1 MKWNM
6 TNDLVRHR
14 TVRKLVIGA
23 LHNLDFL
30 LSLYLFVYLIDFVLN
45 SERDADQMI
54 LKNGKLLNL
63 IVVGTCRI
71 FTKLLL
77 HICDFLYTSYDMQEL
92 SAQVLHAALC
102 ERYLNYD
109 ESARKE
115 INPAFISMGMMS
127 DVPALV
133 GGYFTVIQAIQEMGK
148 LLAMLI
154 YQFSIPPIL
163 GRPFMWESMSI
174 TFVFP
179 ICSALFFYLRNG
191 YTSHLLDMANKKFH
205 SLAHQVHETVRCYRL
220 IADFKKRSLFIT
232 RIREASQLNNDSK
245 RAASLV
251 VLNNSYYARWLGRVA
266 VGSYTFFGGLKVI
279 SGALTLG
286 MYLTNISIFQDYA
299 EVWAGM
305 YTILL
310 GIQDSFPALE
320 HVMILLNMPNDL
332 MHRKQVDLS
341 NLRGTCVGLSNHRNT
356 MEASQGMPLV
366 FENIKVHYN
375 KAGKLREVPVNLSGR
390 MEVMQGSL
398 VCIAGPY
405 SEGRSTLL
413 RIIASAT
420 LADHRTGICFIPSH
434 LRVMYVDSEPIFFKG
449 SLLENLCID
458 VNNPRDGSLAR
469 VSKILQRLQLITPHK
484 KNVEQLLISKSNN
497 WWEDLAVAECEL
509 LNLARALICNG
520 DLLCISKPLRVG
532 IESQELVQ
540 AVTKC
545 L

>member
-133 GGYFTVIQAIQEMGK
+133 GGYCTVIQAIQEMGK

-163 GRPFMWESMSI
+163 GRPFMRESMSI

-232 RIREASQLNNDSK
+232 RIREASQDNNNTRK
-245 RAASLV
+245 EATFV
-251 VLNNSYYARWLGRVA
+251 VLNNNYYALWLGRLA
-266 VGSYTFFGGLKVI
+266 VGFYTLFGGIKVI
-279 SGALTLG
+279 AGLLPIG
-286 MYLTNISIFQDYA
+286 LYLTNVGIFEDYA
-299 EVWAGM
+299 KVWATM
-305 YTILL
+305 YEILL
-310 GIQDSFPALE
+310 AVQDCFPSLE
-320 HVMILLNMPNDL
+320 HVMVLLNMPDDL
-332 MHRKQVDLS
+332 VLRKDVIS
-341 NLRGTCVGLSNHRNT
+341 HNLHGTCAGISGHRNT
-356 MEASQGMPLV
+356 MQASQSMPLT
-366 FENIKVHYN
+366 FEDIKVHA
-375 KAGKLREVPVNLSGR
+375 K
-390 MEVMQGSL
+390 
-398 VCIAGPY
+398 IAG
-405 SEGRSTLL
+405 
-413 RIIASAT
+413 
-420 LADHRTGICFIPSH
+420 
-434 LRVMYVDSEPIFFKG
+434 V
-449 SLLENLCID
+449 
-458 VNNPRDGSLAR
+458 
-469 VSKILQRLQLITPHK
+469 VS
-484 KNVEQLLISKSNN
+484 
-497 WWEDLAVAECEL
+497 
-509 LNLARALICNG
+509 
-520 DLLCISKPLRVG
+520 
-532 IESQELVQ
+532 
-540 AVTKC
+540 
-545 L
+545 